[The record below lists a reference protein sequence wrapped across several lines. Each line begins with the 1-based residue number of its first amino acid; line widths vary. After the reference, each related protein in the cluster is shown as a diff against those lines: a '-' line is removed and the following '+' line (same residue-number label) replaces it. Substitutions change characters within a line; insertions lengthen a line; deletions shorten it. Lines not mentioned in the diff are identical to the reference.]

1 MVKPVDYKIVWDR
14 QALDNLKEILVYLE
28 KQSKQAPK
36 IIKTSILVKLDHIKT
51 NPLAFEFDKLKE
63 KPNKNFRAFFV
74 FSYRVTYQVKTDLN
88 EIRVLRI
95 RHTSREP
102 LGY

>member
-1 MVKPVDYKIVWDR
+1 MVKSVGYKIVWDR
-14 QALDNLKEILVYLE
+14 QALDNLKEILGYLE
-28 KQSKQAPK
+28 KQSNQAPK
-36 IIKTSILVKLDHIKT
+36 IIKTSILQKLDHIKT
-51 NPLAFEFDKLKE
+51 NPLTFEFDKLKE
-63 KPNKNFRAFFV
+63 KPNKDFRAFFV
-74 FSYRVTYQVKTDLN
+74 FSYRVTYQVKAELN

>member
-1 MVKPVDYKIVWDR
+1 MVKSISYKIVWDR
-14 QALDNLKEILVYLE
+14 PALDNLKEILVYLE

-36 IIKTSILVKLDHIKT
+36 IIKTSILEKLEHIQT
-51 NPLAFEFDKLKE
+51 NPLTFEVDNLKE
-63 KPNKNFRAFFV
+63 MPNKDFRAFFV
-74 FSYRVTYQVKTDLN
+74 FSYRVTYQIKTDLK

>member
-1 MVKPVDYKIVWDR
+1 VVKSVGYKIVWDR

-36 IIKTSILVKLDHIKT
+36 IIKASIVEKLEHIKT
-51 NPLAFEFDKLKE
+51 NPLTFEFDKLKE
-63 KPNKNFRAFFV
+63 KPNNDFRAFFV
-74 FSYRVTYQVKTDLN
+74 FSYRVTYQVKADLN

>member
-1 MVKPVDYKIVWDR
+1 MVKPVGYKIVWDR
-14 QALDNLKEILVYLE
+14 LALDNFKEILEYLE
-28 KQSKQAPK
+28 NQSTEAPK
-36 IIKTSILVKLDHIKT
+36 IIKNNLLEKLDHIKT
-51 NPLAFEFDKLKE
+51 NPLTFEVDKLKE
-63 KPNKNFRAFFV
+63 NPSNDFRAFFV
-74 FSYRVTYQVKTDLN
+74 FSYRVTYQIKTDLM

>member
-1 MVKPVDYKIVWDR
+1 MVKSVGYKIVWDR

-36 IIKTSILVKLDHIKT
+36 IIKSNILENLEHIKT
-51 NPLAFEFDKLKE
+51 NPLTFEVDKLKE
-63 KPNKNFRAFFV
+63 KPNKEFRAFFV
-74 FSYRVTYQVKTDLN
+74 YSYRVTYQINIDLK
-88 EIRVLRI
+88 EIRVLRV

>member
-1 MVKPVDYKIVWDR
+1 VVKSVGYKIVWDR

-36 IIKTSILVKLDHIKT
+36 IIKSNILENLEHIKT
-51 NPLAFEFDKLKE
+51 NPLTFEVDKLKE
-63 KPNKNFRAFFV
+63 KPNKEFRAFFV
-74 FSYRVTYQVKTDLN
+74 YSYRVTYQINIDLK
-88 EIRVLRI
+88 EIRVLRV

>member
-1 MVKPVDYKIVWDR
+1 MVKSVGYKIVWDR
-14 QALDNLKEILVYLE
+14 QALDNLKEILGYLE

-36 IIKTSILVKLDHIKT
+36 IIKASILEKLDHIKT
-51 NPLAFEFDKLKE
+51 KPLTFEFDKLKE
-63 KPNKNFRAFFV
+63 KPNKDFRAFFV
-74 FSYRVTYQVKTDLN
+74 YSYRVTYQIKTDLK
-88 EIRVLRI
+88 EIRVLRV